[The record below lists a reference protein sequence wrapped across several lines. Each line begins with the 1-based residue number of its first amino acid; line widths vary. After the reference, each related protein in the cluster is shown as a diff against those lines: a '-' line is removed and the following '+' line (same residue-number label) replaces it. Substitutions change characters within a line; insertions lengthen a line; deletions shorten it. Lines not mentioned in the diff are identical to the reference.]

1 MEVSRLKIVI
11 FGAFHAGKSTF
22 IQAVDPTSRHI
33 DTECGD
39 GTTTVALDYGK
50 VVMDGLTVHLFGT
63 PGQERFE
70 FARRIIM
77 EGMDAA
83 LLLVDCSCAVDDF
96 TKRLYCDL
104 VDSHVPLGLM
114 LNKCDVAESCPAMVR
129 RELPGTGNMYEIS
142 ARDPSSVREALGSFV
157 AIVKENR

>member
-1 MEVSRLKIVI
+1 MQEPRLKIVV
-11 FGAFHAGKSTF
+11 FGSYHAGKSTF
-22 IQAVDPTSRHI
+22 IQAVDPASRHV
-33 DTECGD
+33 DTASGD

-50 VVMDGLTVHLFGT
+50 VMMDDVPVHLFGT

-96 TKRLYCDL
+96 TKRLYYDL

-114 LNKCDVAESCPAMVR
+114 LNKCDVVESCPAMVR
-129 RELPGTGNMYEIS
+129 RDLPETRYIYEIS
-142 ARDPSSVREALGSFV
+142 ARDPSSAREALARFV
-157 AIVKENR
+157 AGIKENR